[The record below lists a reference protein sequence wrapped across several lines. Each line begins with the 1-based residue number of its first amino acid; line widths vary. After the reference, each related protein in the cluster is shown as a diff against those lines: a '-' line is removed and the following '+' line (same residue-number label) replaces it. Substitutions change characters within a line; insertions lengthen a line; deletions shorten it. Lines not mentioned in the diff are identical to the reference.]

1 MKLKT
6 DANEDFNKSDYL
18 SALNKYT
25 IIVKLAEEIDFK
37 EQLCIL
43 NSNMGL
49 CFIKMVKYFINFFIN
64 TNLNLNL
71 TIFLQNEDKKA
82 IECFT
87 KSLDYDNKYIKAY
100 VNRML
105 TLNKLEDFIE
115 ALDDFN
121 KIKEIDYNI
130 YLKYRHME
138 KELNYKAEIKKKQMT
153 EEVMGKLKEVGNSF
167 LGLFGL
173 STNNFQMQQN
183 ASGGYSINFQK

>member
-1 MKLKT
+1 
-6 DANEDFNKSDYL
+6 
-18 SALNKYT
+18 
-25 IIVKLAEEIDFK
+25 
-37 EQLCIL
+37 
-43 NSNMGL
+43 
-49 CFIKMVKYFINFFIN
+49 
-64 TNLNLNL
+64 
-71 TIFLQNEDKKA
+71 
-82 IECFT
+82 
-87 KSLDYDNKYIKAY
+87 
-100 VNRML
+100 ML